1 MNLSN
6 FGKQPEKN
14 ISANDLV
21 GKMMQAHSAQQLG
34 HAVQA
39 LEIYKQVIALDPDG
53 ACGQSAK
60 EAVREIDSSR
70 PSDLLLPAQTHENAL
85 NTTTDSTPHQDQKQD
100 QKRKHL
106 FLEWFLNLSITKK
119 HLLILL
125 TSELLFLALAG
136 IGSQLIRDGLKTQLF
151 NQAKSE
157 LAVSEINYNAKIS
170 QMAVGFQAQSENP
183 AIINLAKIPPLGR
196 NGVGYLE
203 LQDEAR
209 QLLQNQLKTLKIE
222 YSTLVGKDL
231 RIVASANAQRQG
243 EIFNPNNLVAEV
255 IGDPRQIKA
264 SEIISS
270 AELVREGSP
279 LPPDFGNQDA
289 LIRYTVTPVRDP
301 ATLEVVGALVS
312 GDIVN
317 GKPLISQETVK
328 AFGAGYSA
336 IYSRTS
342 TGAFILASAFTKP
355 KLSEAP
361 QLNQPLP
368 PTSLIASAAAAN
380 GEPVTSEVELD
391 GQTYAMA
398 AKSLPTTFKKV
409 ANGWLP
415 GYSANPVTILVRGTP
430 ENEINALVED
440 SLNKLALSAVIL
452 IIITVVLSL
461 QLGQLITKPISQLQE
476 ITKKFSQGDRR
487 ARAEVFGADE
497 VGQLAIAFNQMA
509 DNIVS
514 SEAVIRERDMSD
526 TRLIERS
533 HLYEI
538 QAQEQRQE
546 REKQAQRI
554 IDFLLEIEG
563 AKSGDLTVQASVG
576 TDEIGSIADA
586 FNATV
591 VYLRQTIA
599 DAQAIAKE
607 AEDTIENN
615 VISLYKASNAMSNQ
629 DDEIAQIK
637 EIFKGIRASIPILYQ
652 SSQDTAVLAAQA
664 LTRLQQ
670 TSTSTNE
677 SVIGIDRIKTV
688 IADTAKK
695 ANCLYASSQEI
706 SKIIH
711 VIPNISEKINILA
724 LNASIEAVK
733 AGGDNSEGLRIIAD
747 EIRSFAQQLA
757 DSIKGI
763 ESLTTGIQ
771 KQSSG
776 ILQTIEIGKTKIDD
790 ESSLLKNNSSELQE
804 LTNTAHNIISRL
816 HTISGRTQSQ
826 IEISQKTSDMLE
838 TIELT
843 LETTLSANQKNTG
856 VLQILSNQIQSL
868 QLLLSKFKVKK

>member
-1 MNLSN
+1 MNLSD
-6 FGKQPEKN
+6 FEKQPEKN

-34 HAVQA
+34 HVVQA
-39 LEIYKQVIALDPDG
+39 LEIYKQVIALDPNG

-60 EAVREIDSSR
+60 EAVREIDNSSR
-70 PSDLLLPAQTHENAL
+70 PSDLLLPAQTHENTL
-85 NTTTDSTPHQDQKQD
+85 NTTTDSTPHQDQKQ
-100 QKRKHL
+100 KYL

-119 HLLILL
+119 HLLVLL

-157 LAVSEINYNAKIS
+157 LAVSEVNYNAKIS
-170 QMAVGFQAQSENP
+170 QMAVGFQAQSDNP
-183 AIINLAKIPPLGR
+183 AIINLAKVPPLGR
-196 NGVGYLE
+196 KVVSYLE

-270 AELVREGSP
+270 AELVREDSP

-317 GKPLISQETVK
+317 GKPLIPQETVK

-355 KLSEAP
+355 KLSEP
-361 QLNQPLP
+361 PRLNEPLP
-368 PTSLIASAAAAN
+368 PTSLIAVAAAAN
-380 GEPVTSEVELD
+380 GEPVTSEVELN

-398 AKSLPTTFKKV
+398 AKSLPTTFLKV

-430 ENEINALVED
+430 ENEINALVGD
-440 SLNKLALSAVIL
+440 SLNKLALSAIIL

-461 QLGQLITKPISQLQE
+461 QLGQLITKPIRQLQE
-476 ITKKFSQGDRR
+476 ITKKFSQGDRG

-514 SEAVIRERDMSD
+514 SEAVIRERDISD
-526 TRLIERS
+526 IRLVERS
-533 HLYEI
+533 QLYEI

-546 REKQAQRI
+546 RQKQAQRI
-554 IDFLLEIEG
+554 IDLLLEIEG
-563 AKSGDLTVQASVG
+563 ARSGDLTIQASVSA
-576 TDEIGSIADA
+576 DEIGSIADA
-586 FNATV
+586 FNATI
-591 VYLRQTIA
+591 VYLRQTIKE
-599 DAQAIAKE
+599 AQAIAKE

-615 VISLYKASNAMSNQ
+615 VISLYKVSNAMSNQ

-652 SSQDTAVLAAQA
+652 SSQDAAALAAQV

-757 DSIKGI
+757 NSIKGI

-776 ILQTIEIGKTKIDD
+776 ILQTIETGKTKIDD
-790 ESSLLKNNSSELQE
+790 ESSLLKNNSSDLQE

-826 IEISQKTSDMLE
+826 IEISQKAGDTLE